1 MHKFLT
7 VLVFLSTCAPASSPK
22 AVVAETSEESSVDT
36 SFEVQN
42 SFSRDYL
49 MGKFD
54 PAAHPDFVEIAAGYA
69 NRPGMYLRR
78 DAYEAFLSMHAA
90 ALKAGVR
97 LQIISAAR
105 NFTAQKGIW
114 EAKWTG
120 SRLIENGKNAA
131 QAYPDPVQRAL
142 KILEYSSMP
151 GSSRHHW
158 GTDIDLN
165 NLSPEFFKSGQGK
178 KIHDWLT
185 AHAAEYGFC
194 QPYSPKGADRPYGY
208 NEEAWHWSYTPV
220 SRQLMA
226 LAGQILK
233 NEDITGFAGAETAKE
248 IDVVGKYVLGIY
260 PGCLK

>member
-1 MHKFLT
+1 MYKFLI
-7 VLVFLSTCAPASSPK
+7 VLVFLSTCAPVSSPK
-22 AVVAETSEESSVDT
+22 AVVADTGQESATDT
-36 SFEVQN
+36 LSGLQTD
-42 SFSRDYL
+42 FSRDYL

-54 PAAHPDFVEIAAGYA
+54 PATHPDFVEIAAGYA

-78 DAYEAFLSMHAA
+78 DAYEAFRNMHAA
-90 ALKAGVR
+90 ALKEGVR
-97 LQIISAAR
+97 LQIVSAAR

-142 KILEYSSMP
+142 KILEYSAMP

-165 NLSPEFFKSGQGK
+165 NLSPQFFESGQGK
-178 KIHDWLT
+178 KIHDWLA

-194 QPYSPKGADRPYGY
+194 QP
-208 NEEAWHWSYTPV
+208 
-220 SRQLMA
+220 
-226 LAGQILK
+226 
-233 NEDITGFAGAETAKE
+233 
-248 IDVVGKYVLGIY
+248 
-260 PGCLK
+260 

>member
-1 MHKFLT
+1 MYKFLT
-7 VLVFLSTCAPASSPK
+7 ILIFLSTCAPAPPPK
-22 AVVAETSEESSVDT
+22 AGAGETGQAYAVDT
-36 SFEVQN
+36 LLDVQAD
-42 SFSRDYL
+42 FSLDYL

-54 PAAHPDFVEIAAGYA
+54 PATHPDFTEIAVGYA
-69 NRPGMYLRR
+69 SRPGMYLRR
-78 DAYEAFLSMHAA
+78 DAYEAFLKLHAA
-90 ALKAGVR
+90 ALQAGIR

-151 GSSRHHW
+151 GASRHHW

-165 NLSPEFFKSGQGK
+165 NLSPQFFESGQGK
-178 KIHDWLT
+178 KIHDWLA

-194 QPYSPKGADRPYGY
+194 QPYSPKGVSRPYGY
-208 NEEAWHWSYTPV
+208 NEEAWHWSYMPV
-220 SRQLMA
+220 SGKLMA
-226 LAGQILK
+226 LAEQTLK
-233 NEDITGFAGAETAKE
+233 NENITGFAGAETAKE
-248 IDVVGKYVLGIY
+248 IDVVGKYVLGIH
-260 PGCLK
+260 PDCLK